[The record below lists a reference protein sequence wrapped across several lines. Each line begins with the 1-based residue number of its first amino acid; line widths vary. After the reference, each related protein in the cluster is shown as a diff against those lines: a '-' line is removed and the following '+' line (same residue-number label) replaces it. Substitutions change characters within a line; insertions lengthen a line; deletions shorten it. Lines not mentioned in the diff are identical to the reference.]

1 VAREPVFFLAIDEE
15 PVRQALASDLVQR
28 FGGGYR
34 VLSEGSAPAALR
46 TLAGLAAASEE
57 VALVIAGDRLAG
69 TSGVDFLLSAGGLH
83 PGARRMLLID
93 RGVYGSDHPA
103 VRAMTLG
110 QIDYYLFKP
119 WFPLE
124 RWLYLPVTELLAGW
138 IASRP
143 PAVVALTIVGARWD
157 RRTHALREALTRAG
171 IPHRV
176 HPPDSERGRG
186 LLAEAGQ
193 QGTGLPVVIFHTGRV
208 LVAPTDLEL
217 ARALG
222 FSTTVEARTRSCD
235 VAVVGAGP
243 AGLAASVYAASEG
256 LRTVVLEAL
265 IVGGQA
271 GSSSRIRNYLGFPG
285 GLSGEDLANRA
296 FEQAWLFGAD
306 FILGQEATALRAEG
320 PERVLRLADG
330 SEIAA
335 RAVVIATGA
344 SWRRLDAP
352 SLRGLVGSGVFYGA
366 AAAEA
371 RALQGR
377 EVFVVG
383 AGNSAGQAALHL
395 AGYAAGVVLL
405 ARGDSLGRTMS
416 EYLVRAIEAAPNVTV
431 RLGTEVVDGQ
441 GRGHLERLTVRDR
454 AGGATETLPADALF
468 VMIGTEPHTAWLAG
482 SVERD
487 AGGFLLTGHDLAGDG
502 ERPPG
507 WSLRRSPRH
516 LETSMPGVFAAGDVR
531 SGSTK
536 RVASA
541 VGDGATA
548 IQLVHEH
555 LRQPSA

>member
-1 VAREPVFFLAIDEE
+1 VAHEPVFLLAIDEE
-15 PVRQALASDLVQR
+15 PVREALAADLLRR
-28 FGGGYR
+28 FAGDYR
-34 VLSEGSAPAALR
+34 VLSEPSAPAALR
-46 TLAGLAAASEE
+46 TLADLAAASEE
-57 VALVIAGDRLAG
+57 VALVIAAERLAG
-69 TSGVDFLLSAGGLH
+69 TSGVDLLVSAAGLH
-83 PGARRMLLID
+83 PQARRMLLID
-93 RGVYGSDHPA
+93 RGVFGSDHPA

-124 RWLYLPVTELLAGW
+124 RWLYLPVTEMLAGW
-138 IASRP
+138 IASRA
-143 PAVVALTIVGARWD
+143 PAVEALSIVGALWD
-157 RRTHALREALTRAG
+157 SRTHALREALTRAG
-171 IPHRV
+171 IPHQV
-176 HPPDSERGRG
+176 HPPDSDRGRS

-193 QGTGLPVVIFHTGRV
+193 DGSRLPVVAFHTGRV
-208 LVAPTDLEL
+208 LVAPTHLDLV
-217 ARALG
+217 RALG
-222 FSTTVEARTRSCD
+222 FSTTVEAGTRWCD
-235 VAVVGAGP
+235 VAVIGAGP
-243 AGLAASVYAASEG
+243 AGLAAGVYAASEG

-265 IVGGQA
+265 LPGGQA
-271 GSSSRIRNYLGFPG
+271 GTSSRIRNYLGFPG
-285 GLSGEDLANRA
+285 GLSGEDMMNRA

-306 FILGQEATALRAEG
+306 FILGQEVTGIRAQG
-320 PERVLRLADG
+320 LGRVVRLADG
-330 SEIAA
+330 SEITA
-335 RAVVIATGA
+335 RAVLIATGV

-352 SLRGLVGSGVFYGA
+352 TLSALVGAGVFYGA
-366 AAAEA
+366 AATEA

-395 AGYAAGVVLL
+395 ARYAGSVVVV

-416 EYLVRAIEAAPNVTV
+416 EYLVKEIDAAPNVTV
-431 RLGTEVVDGQ
+431 RLGTEVVDGG
-441 GRGHLERLTVRDR
+441 GRGHLESLTVLDR

-487 AGGFLLTGHDLAGDG
+487 AGGFLLTGHDLAADG
-502 ERPPG
+502 ERPSG

-541 VGDGATA
+541 VGEGATA